1 MILTNK
7 YKGQNVTRLSKLITD
22 KIGDETNNELDP
34 LKAKIIK
41 IINRCLFDL
50 ALNRLTRL
58 FNNFISNHFNFV
70 L

>member
-1 MILTNK
+1 
-7 YKGQNVTRLSKLITD
+7 LITD

-50 ALNRLTRL
+50 
-58 FNNFISNHFNFV
+58 
-70 L
+70 

>member
-1 MILTNK
+1 
-7 YKGQNVTRLSKLITD
+7 LITD